1 MVVEHA
7 HGLRQRRGPNA
18 KSSLHKA
25 HLAPDAGLQAPG
37 ASLSFAQGSH
47 DFESL
52 DRGIGRGELLIRS
65 ILPEIPSLV
74 YRSSPNFNCRSS
86 LNRSNKVRFGGKISS
101 LIAREIQTAPPPR
114 LKVGSV
120 EQCWIWGRQSKR
132 RLCDGSNRLG
142 VSGGAR
148 SGGSSR
154 CLAAFALAVFC
165 FRCLRICSMTFGSSM
180 LAITL
185 T

>member
-1 MVVEHA
+1 
-7 HGLRQRRGPNA
+7 
-18 KSSLHKA
+18 
-25 HLAPDAGLQAPG
+25 
-37 ASLSFAQGSH
+37 
-47 DFESL
+47 
-52 DRGIGRGELLIRS
+52 IRS

-154 CLAAFALAVFC
+154 CL
-165 FRCLRICSMTFGSSM
+165 
-180 LAITL
+180 
-185 T
+185 